1 MAASVAKSAVVIPV
15 KMLFVIFPGLEQF
28 GTEGALA
35 FLMKRSLTFNMVFQ
49 VEIILELPSTRWTV
63 DNTYFNIFSQ
73 YVHMKLLMV
82 IQQILGQF
90 KPLARIADCAIV
102 IKFA

>member
-15 KMLFVIFPGLEQF
+15 KMLFMIFPGLEQC

-35 FLMKRSLTFNMVFQ
+35 ILMKRSLTLNMVFQ

-63 DNTYFNIFSQ
+63 DNTYLNIFSQ

-90 KPLARIADCAIV
+90 KPLARIADCTIV